1 MLLHKYYCDLL
12 KDFSF
17 YTHDVRT
24 NNAAGPDD
32 SSTRWKNFSGN
43 HKFLYCY
50 PFIDLLFE
58 VYCYCL

>member
-32 SSTRWKNFSGN
+32 SSTR
-43 HKFLYCY
+43 
-50 PFIDLLFE
+50 
-58 VYCYCL
+58 